1 VAKIFHSIERLPEF
15 TRDLK
20 KLLKKYPTLES
31 DLTTFINTVLKL
43 YHKENIPLSSV
54 VQISN
59 LGITAPLIYKVRKFT
74 CKALKGKGAAS
85 GIRIIY
91 AYHKDKD
98 IIEFIEIYYK
108 GNKENEDRGRI
119 LSHYHS

>member
-1 VAKIFHSIERLPEF
+1 MAKIFHSIERLPEF

-98 IIEFIEIYYK
+98 TIEFIEIYYK